1 MTLPVRLAQRV
12 AEIAECSRSEAED
25 FIRNGW
31 VWVDGKVVETPQMR
45 VTDEV
50 VSLDADAVKGPAE
63 PATLL
68 FHKPAGF
75 DAFNGI
81 QSAAMGISPETHWA
95 HDPSGV
101 RVLQRHFERLT
112 PLVPLDAEASG
123 LMVLSQD
130 GRIWRRLTEDAE
142 QIEHEYV
149 VQVSGSLVPYGLHR
163 LNHGLSF
170 AGRTL
175 PPCKVSWQNE
185 THLRFAIKAIQPGQ
199 LRAMCQQVG
208 LEVLAIRRLRIGKV
222 AVGKGPEGTMP
233 PGQWRYMPV
242 GERF

>member
-12 AEIAECSRSEAED
+12 AEIAGCSRSEAED
-25 FIRNGW
+25 YIRNGW
-31 VWVDGKVVETPQMR
+31 VCVDGNVVETPQMR
-45 VTDEV
+45 VTAEV
-50 VSLDADAVKGPAE
+50 VTLDEDARKGAAE

-81 QSAAMGISPETHWA
+81 QSAAMGISPETQWS
-95 HDPSGV
+95 DDRSDV

-112 PLVPLDAEASG
+112 PLAPLDAEASG

-130 GRIWRRLTEDAE
+130 GRVWRRLTEDTD
-142 QIEHEYV
+142 QIEQEFV
-149 VQVSGSLVPYGLHR
+149 VHVSGSLVPYGLHR

-170 AGRTL
+170 GGRAL

-185 THLRFAIKAIQPGQ
+185 THLRFAIKGAQPGQ
-199 LRAMCQQVG
+199 LRAVCHQVG
-208 LEVLAIRRLRIGKV
+208 LEVLTIRRLRIGKV
-222 AVGKGPEGTMP
+222 AVGKGPEGPMP
-233 PGQWRYMPV
+233 PGQWRYLPA
-242 GERF
+242 GDRF

>member
-75 DAFNGI
+75 DAFSGI
-81 QSAAMGISPETHWA
+81 QSAAMGISPEAHWA

-101 RVLQRHFERLT
+101 RLLQRHFERLT

-170 AGRTL
+170 AGRAL

-185 THLRFAIKAIQPGQ
+185 THLRFAIKAIHPGQ